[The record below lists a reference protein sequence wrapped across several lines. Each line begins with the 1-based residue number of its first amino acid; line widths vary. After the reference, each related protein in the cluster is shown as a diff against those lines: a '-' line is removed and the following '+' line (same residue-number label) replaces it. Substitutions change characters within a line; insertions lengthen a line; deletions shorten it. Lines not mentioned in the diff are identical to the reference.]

1 MGNPNK
7 KVQASSTQKI
17 EQKKLSSDLVVIQ
30 TENQEQNA
38 TFTEVEEIKN
48 ATVQEREKKTLSIK
62 DIIDKNQNQLKRI
75 EQLNKLNETHKNL
88 DSFKLGSDK
97 LRDSLSIEDG
107 EGNDFTTH
115 NSEIISKV
123 VEMIKAEITE
133 KVLFVEKEIA
143 LTEAA

>member
-1 MGNPNK
+1 MKISCRFLIFISHKTTESHRKRQPFMSRK
-7 KVQASSTQKI
+7 TQHVQAQGTEKT

-30 TENQEQNA
+30 TQEQNA
-38 TFTEVEEIKN
+38 TFTEVEEIKT
-48 ATVQEREKKTLSIK
+48 APVQEREKKTLSIK

-115 NSEIISKV
+115 NSEIITSV
-123 VEMIKAEITE
+123 
-133 KVLFVEKEIA
+133 
-143 LTEAA
+143 